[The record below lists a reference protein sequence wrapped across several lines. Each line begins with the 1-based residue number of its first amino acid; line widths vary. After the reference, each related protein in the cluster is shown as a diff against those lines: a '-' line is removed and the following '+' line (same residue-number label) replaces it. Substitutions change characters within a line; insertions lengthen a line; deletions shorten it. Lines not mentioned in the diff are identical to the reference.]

1 MRTQIT
7 LLLLLAALLLLTAC
21 AGKGVRHCVDAD
33 PNDDVPPTCI
43 TVTGDAHADAFYAAQ
58 REAAQARRELQEQR
72 EARITSL
79 AQACKTDDCVRE
91 VSRDATMSD
100 ALMVAGGVASDQP
113 VRQFVRQPGGLERFA
128 LAAVGQTGAL
138 VQGAVAWRSSDNS
151 VRTAE
156 AQFGFLGGVVRD
168 VSSASARSNEA
179 AFSMIPELQ
188 PNITAGQNIA
198 FGDMQIAGRDLLGDG
213 ARVGDDTAISIGEI
227 NTGTQIE
234 NAGNYGDNNRQ
245 TSPDDNSQTTT
256 CEGPGCQG
264 DNRPI
269 TNPLPEP
276 EPEDEG

>member
-1 MRTQIT
+1 MRTLIT
-7 LLLLLAALLLLTAC
+7 LLLLSALLLLSGC
-21 AGKGVRHCVDAD
+21 A
-33 PNDDVPPTCI
+33 T
-43 TVTGDAHADAFYAAQ
+43 TGEAAFYARQESAESARSVQ
-58 REAAQARRELQEQR
+58 LAALAD
-72 EARITSL
+72 TS
-79 AQACKTDDCVRE
+79 ACKDDRCVE
-91 VSRDATMSD
+91 NTKAFA
-100 ALMVAGGVASDQP
+100 ALAYVAGGGNAQPQQYVPQPSTAARVGLALIGQLSPLAS
-113 VRQFVRQPGGLERFA
+113 A
-128 LAAVGQTGAL
+128 
-138 VQGAVAWRSSDNS
+138 AVAWRSSDNS

-179 AFSMIPELQ
+179 AFNMIPELQ

-264 DNRPI
+264 VNRPI
-269 TNPLPEP
+269 TNPLPDP
-276 EPEDEG
+276 EEDEG